1 MIWSQKQQ
9 NENTLQVRR
18 ILYKVRRIFHN
29 NVVAVLKFQ
38 KLNILASSP

>member
-9 NENTLQVRR
+9 NEKIILQVRR

-38 KLNILASSP
+38 N